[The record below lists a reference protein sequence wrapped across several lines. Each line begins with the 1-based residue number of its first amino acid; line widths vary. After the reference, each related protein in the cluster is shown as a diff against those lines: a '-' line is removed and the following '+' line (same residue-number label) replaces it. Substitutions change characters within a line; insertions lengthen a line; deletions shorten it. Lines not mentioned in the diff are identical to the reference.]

1 MDGAQALGDFVG
13 EVAVDTELNKFIL
26 TVSAKVVPPGAE
38 GLSASGAVYVEQD
51 AGGGE
56 EEAAAQQAGGGDGGE
71 EQGQQ
76 AEGGGA
82 EAEPE
87 RPVTPP
93 AGEE

>member
-51 AGGGE
+51 AGDGE
-56 EEAAAQQAGGGDGGE
+56 EEVAAQAGSGDGGE

-76 AEGGGA
+76 EEGGGA